1 MKSQQAYFFLLILL
15 QVASAGGVAAQTADN
30 PRITPTCQVER
41 VAAPDSS
48 PTLGG
53 GFSISIGGFPFGG
66 GGGQRSP
73 SGEREAYGRAPSG
86 VSDDSSGD
94 RSPPPEIERAHD
106 KNRGSRG
113 NVGVG
118 LSFDLGELFRH
129 LGKSEVPERL
139 FEDGPQFENAF
150 SMACIPVRG
159 FVRGGWPLVIDYQ
172 AEPGTL
178 ASLEI
183 HVEGREPVVLPLR
196 GGSEHN
202 LLKLQLPAQL
212 GDTLSPALLLVRGV
226 KDQPGVPELG
236 RINVFGLGAGP
247 RAVGSVAIDQ
257 VDFTPGTVSLGKKQR
272 ARFSFYSRSDFN
284 RVSAEVLRVV
294 NRDGD
299 LQVQLARSIPLQGGV
314 AAGTWVG
321 RQEARTWDG
330 TDAKQQASLGQHLMQ
345 VRAWLSAQEGG
356 DWVAAWSA
364 WTVEVTR

>member
-1 MKSQQAYFFLLILL
+1 MKSQQGQYFLLILL
-15 QVASAGGVAAQTADN
+15 QVVSAGGVAAQTADN
-30 PRITPTCQVER
+30 SRITPACQVER
-41 VAAPDSS
+41 VATTDSS
-48 PTLGG
+48 PTPGG
-53 GFSISIGGFPFGG
+53 SFSFSIGGFPFGG
-66 GGGQRSP
+66 GGSQRSS
-73 SGEREAYGRAPSG
+73 SGEREAYGRS
-86 VSDDSSGD
+86 DSSSESD
-94 RSPPPEIERAHD
+94 YSPSEETGRAPD
-106 KNRGSRG
+106 KDRGSRG

-129 LGKSEVPERL
+129 LGKSQVPERL

-178 ASLEI
+178 ATLEI

-212 GDTLSPALLLVRGV
+212 GDKLSPALFLVRAV
-226 KDQPGVPELG
+226 KDQPGAPELG

-257 VDFTPGTVSLGKKQR
+257 VDFTPGTVSLGKKQS

-299 LQVQLARSIPLQGGV
+299 LQVQLARSIPLDGGV

-330 TDAKQQASLGQHLMQ
+330 TDANRQASLGQHLMQ
-345 VRAWLSAQEGG
+345 VRAWLSAQDGG

>member
-1 MKSQQAYFFLLILL
+1 MKSQPGSYFLLILL
-15 QVASAGGVAAQTADN
+15 QMASAGGVAAQTADN
-30 PRITPTCQVER
+30 SRITPACQVER
-41 VAAPDSS
+41 VATSDSG
-48 PTLGG
+48 PTPGG
-53 GFSISIGGFPFGG
+53 GFSFSIGGFPFGG

-73 SGEREAYGRAPSG
+73 SEGRKAYGRS
-86 VSDDSSGD
+86 DSSSD
-94 RSPPPEIERAHD
+94 SDYSPSDETGRARD
-106 KNRGSRG
+106 KDRGSRG

-118 LSFDLGELFRH
+118 LSFDLGELLRH
-129 LGKSEVPERL
+129 LGKPEVPERL

-178 ASLEI
+178 ATLEI

-212 GDTLSPALLLVRGV
+212 GDKLSPALFLVRAV
-226 KDQPGVPELG
+226 KDQPGPPELG

-257 VDFTPGTVSLGKKQR
+257 VDFTPGTVSLGKKQS

-330 TDAKQQASLGQHLMQ
+330 TDTNRQASLGQHLMQ
-345 VRAWLSAQEGG
+345 VRAWLSAQDGG

>member
-1 MKSQQAYFFLLILL
+1 
-15 QVASAGGVAAQTADN
+15 
-30 PRITPTCQVER
+30 
-41 VAAPDSS
+41 
-48 PTLGG
+48 
-53 GFSISIGGFPFGG
+53 
-66 GGGQRSP
+66 
-73 SGEREAYGRAPSG
+73 
-86 VSDDSSGD
+86 
-94 RSPPPEIERAHD
+94 
-106 KNRGSRG
+106 
-113 NVGVG
+113 

-129 LGKSEVPERL
+129 LGKSQVPERL

-178 ASLEI
+178 ATLEI

-212 GDTLSPALLLVRGV
+212 GDKLSPALFLVRGV
-226 KDQPGVPELG
+226 KDQPGAPELG

-257 VDFTPGTVSLGKKQR
+257 VDFTPGTVSLGKKQS

-321 RQEARTWDG
+321 RPEARTWDG
-330 TDAKQQASLGQHLMQ
+330 TDARQQASLGQHLLQ
-345 VRAWLSAQEGG
+345 VRAWLSAQDGG